1 MFVVSNHVSIK
12 DASERRYENDVQ
24 EHAEQYLV
32 DHTGFRRLELL
43 SPEIAGDYLLL
54 AYWDS
59 KAAFERWT
67 DTDDFEGA
75 HDDLF
80 GAMFLDPEHVDQY
93 ESVTTVEAP

>member
-12 DASERRYENDVQ
+12 DASERRYAKDVQ
-24 EHAEQYLV
+24 ENAEHYLV
-32 DHTGFRRLELL
+32 DHAGFMRLELL
-43 SPEIAGDYLLL
+43 SPETDGDHLLL

-67 DTDDFEGA
+67 DSDDFEAA
-75 HDDLF
+75 HDELF

-93 ESVTTVEAP
+93 ELVTTVEAP